1 MSKGQR
7 ERGLLGFLEVS
18 TKRVY
23 EQTEEVASRRG
34 YLTKRPK
41 GFVEFSP
48 FIIFD
53 FFFIIGKY
61 FGVGI
66 SVGFYKGR
74 V

>member
-1 MSKGQR
+1 M
-7 ERGLLGFLEVS
+7 FLEVS

-41 GFVEFSP
+41 GCVEFSP

-53 FFFIIGKY
+53 FFFLNRKI
-61 FGVGI
+61 F
-66 SVGFYKGR
+66 
-74 V
+74 